1 MKIVGAPNHVWHH
14 SRRPP
19 SACRRRTADEWTGH
33 VRTPYQERVRTPV
46 SPESATPLRQRSFR
60 YLLIATIGG
69 FSGYALLLPVVPLWA
84 VAGGAGEIAAGATN
98 AVFML
103 VTVLTQLAMP
113 WLLKRTDCRG
123 LFALGTAMIGAPTPL
138 FALSSDMWM
147 LFTVSAL
154 RGVGFGLLTV
164 TGSAL
169 TAELVPVAQRGRAAA
184 YYGLAIGLPNVAL
197 LPAGVW
203 LSGRIGFG
211 PLFWAAGVVP
221 IVAALTIVGIE
232 RVRTRARERGVSA
245 RPATLLPSWTIMVFN
260 TAAAGGL
267 TAFLPLAVDPAV
279 APAALLIFAAATM
292 FGRWLAGHLGDR
304 FGQRGVL
311 APSVLLGGMGVVLLA
326 LAAWAA
332 DPVALAGAAVFGA
345 GFGAVQNTTLIL
357 MLERVDSATAS
368 TAWNI
373 AYDGGHGLGA
383 IGFGILIAA
392 SGYPA
397 TFAITGV
404 LLLACRA
411 LAVRRLT

>member
-1 MKIVGAPNHVWHH
+1 M
-14 SRRPP
+14 
-19 SACRRRTADEWTGH
+19 
-33 VRTPYQERVRTPV
+33 
-46 SPESATPLRQRSFR
+46 
-60 YLLIATIGG
+60 LIATVGG

-103 VTVLTQLAMP
+103 VTVLTQLVMP
-113 WLLKRTDCRG
+113 WLLKRVDCRAA
-123 LFALGTAMIGAPTPL
+123 FALGTALIGAPTPL
-138 FALSSDMWM
+138 FALSSDMWV
-147 LFTVSAL
+147 LLGVSAL

-169 TAELVPVAQRGRAAA
+169 TAELVPIAQRGRAAA

-203 LSGRIGFG
+203 LSDRIGFG
-211 PLFWAAGVVP
+211 PLFWAAGAVP
-221 IVAALTIVGIE
+221 VVAALTVLGVE
-232 RVRTRARERGVSA
+232 RVRIRDRERAAPSKT
-245 RPATLLPSWTIMVFN
+245 ATLLPSWTIMTAN

-267 TAFLPLAVDPAV
+267 TAFLPLAVDTSV

-292 FGRWLAGHLGDR
+292 LGRWLAGHLGDR

-311 APSVLLGGMGVVLLA
+311 APSVLVGGLGVLLLA
-326 LAAWAA
+326 LAVWTA
-332 DPVALAGAAVFGA
+332 DPVALVGAAVFGT

-383 IGFGILIAA
+383 IGFGVLIAA

-397 TFAITGV
+397 TFAITGA

-411 LAVRRLT
+411 LAGRRWV

>member
-1 MKIVGAPNHVWHH
+1 M
-14 SRRPP
+14 
-19 SACRRRTADEWTGH
+19 
-33 VRTPYQERVRTPV
+33 RTPV
-46 SPESATPLRQRSFR
+46 STESRTPLRQRSFR
-60 YLLIATIGG
+60 FLLIATVGG

-84 VAGGAGEIAAGATN
+84 VVGGAGEIAAGATN

-113 WLLKRTDCRG
+113 WLLRRMDCRG
-123 LFALGTAMIGAPTPL
+123 LFALGTAVIGLPTPL
-138 FALSSDMWM
+138 FALSSDMWV
-147 LFTVSAL
+147 LLGVSAL
-154 RGVGFGLLTV
+154 RGIGFGLLTV

-169 TAELVPVAQRGRAAA
+169 TAELVPTAQRGRAAA

-211 PLFWAAGVVP
+211 PLFWAAGAIP
-221 IVAALTIVGIE
+221 ILAALTILGIE
-232 RVRTRARERGVSA
+232 RVRTRDQERGAKA
-245 RPATLLPSWTIMVFN
+245 RRVALLPSWTVMAVN

-267 TAFLPLAVDPAV
+267 TAFLPLAVTPSV

-292 FGRWLAGHLGDR
+292 LGRWLAGHLGDR
-304 FGQRGVL
+304 FGQQGVL
-311 APSVLLGGMGVVLLA
+311 APSVLFGGVGVLLLA
-326 LAAWAA
+326 LAAWTA
-332 DPVALAGAAVFGA
+332 DPVALAGAAVFGT

-357 MLERVDSATAS
+357 MLERADSATAS

-383 IGFGILIAA
+383 IGFGVLIAA
-392 SGYPA
+392 SGYPV
-397 TFAITGV
+397 TFAITGA

-411 LAVRRLT
+411 LAGRRWA

>member
-1 MKIVGAPNHVWHH
+1 M
-14 SRRPP
+14 
-19 SACRRRTADEWTGH
+19 
-33 VRTPYQERVRTPV
+33 RTPV
-46 SPESATPLRQRSFR
+46 STGSPTPLRRRSFR

-84 VAGGAGEIAAGATN
+84 VAGGAGEVTAGATN

-103 VTVLTQLAMP
+103 VTVLTQVAMP
-113 WLLKRTDCRG
+113 WLLKRADCRA

-138 FALSSDMWM
+138 FALSSDMWV
-147 LFTVSAL
+147 LLGVSAL
-154 RGVGFGLLTV
+154 RGIGFGVLTV

-169 TAELVPVAQRGRAAA
+169 TAELVPIAQRGRAAA
-184 YYGLAIGLPNVAL
+184 YYGLAIGLPNVGL

-211 PLFWAAGVVP
+211 PLFLAAGAVP
-221 IVAALTIVGIE
+221 VVAALTVLGIE
-232 RVRTRARERGVSA
+232 RVRIRDQKRASPA
-245 RPATLLPSWTIMVFN
+245 RTAALLPSWTIMAAN

-267 TAFLPLAVDPAV
+267 TAFLPLAVDASV

-292 FGRWLAGHLGDR
+292 LGRWLAGHLGDR
-304 FGQRGVL
+304 FGQQGVL
-311 APSVLLGGMGVVLLA
+311 APSVLLGGLGVLLLA
-326 LAAWAA
+326 LAAWTA

-357 MLERVDSATAS
+357 MLERADSATAS

-383 IGFGILIAA
+383 IGFGVLIAA
-392 SGYPA
+392 SGYPT
-397 TFAITGV
+397 TFAVTGA
-404 LLLACRA
+404 LLLACRG
-411 LAVRRLT
+411 LAGRRWR